1 MVSYASSHKRIRRI
15 PSWRTRPLMPLID
28 KLDYPSPVTY
38 WLLWFCA
45 LVVTLCCAAGVD
57 AIGDWMYGGG
67 LTRLL
72 GTMGV

>member
-1 MVSYASSHKRIRRI
+1 
-15 PSWRTRPLMPLID
+15 MPLID